1 MKPTN
6 QIMLKDDAI
15 NEPSE
20 IKALDPNEYVFY
32 VGHDSIM
39 KNAVDL
45 ISHFSKSEKIT
56 LKAKGNSIP
65 NAVAIANILT
75 EKILKGSSKIQKINV
90 DSEAI
95 LEMGRMTSTIEI
107 VISKNQ

>member
-1 MKPTN
+1 M
-6 QIMLKDDAI
+6 MLKDDAI
-15 NEPSE
+15 DEPSE
-20 IKALDPNEYVFY
+20 IKSLDPNEYVFY

-39 KNAVDL
+39 KNAIDL
-45 ISHFSKSEKIT
+45 IPHFGKSEKII

-75 EKILKGSSKIQKINV
+75 EKMLKGSSKIQKINV

-107 VISKNQ
+107 VISKN

>member
-6 QIMLKDDAI
+6 QIMLKDDTI
-15 NEPSE
+15 NEPSK
-20 IKALDPNEYVFY
+20 IKSLDPNEYVFY
-32 VGHDSIM
+32 VGHDSVM
-39 KNAVDL
+39 KNAIDL
-45 ISHFSKSEKIT
+45 IPHFGKSEKII

-75 EKILKGSSKIQKINV
+75 EKMLKGSSKIQKINV

-107 VISKNQ
+107 VISKN

>member
-6 QIMLKDDAI
+6 QIMLKDDII

-20 IKALDPNEYVFY
+20 IKSLDPIEYVFY
-32 VGHDSIM
+32 FGHDSIM

-45 ISHFSKSEKIT
+45 IPHFGKSEQII

-75 EKILKGSSKIQKINV
+75 EKILKGCLKIQKINV

-107 VISKNQ
+107 VISKN

>member
-1 MKPTN
+1 
-6 QIMLKDDAI
+6 MLKVDSV

-20 IKALDPNEYVFY
+20 IISLDPNEFVFY
-32 VGHDSIM
+32 VGNDSIM

-45 ISHFSKSEKIT
+45 IPHFGKSGKIV
-56 LKAKGNSIP
+56 LKAKGNAIP

-75 EKILKGSSKIQKINV
+75 EKMLKGISKIKKINV

-95 LEMGRMTSTIEI
+95 HEMGRTTSTIEI
-107 VISKNQ
+107 VISKN

>member
-1 MKPTN
+1 MGPTN
-6 QIMLKDDAI
+6 QIMLKDDTI
-15 NEPSE
+15 NEPPE
-20 IKALDPNEYVFY
+20 IKSLDPNEYVFY

-45 ISHFSKSEKIT
+45 IPHFGKSEKIV

-75 EKILKGSSKIQKINV
+75 EKMLKGSSKIQKIIV

-107 VISKNQ
+107 VISKN

>member
-6 QIMLKDDAI
+6 QIMLKDDTV

-20 IKALDPNEYVFY
+20 IKFLDPNEYVFY
-32 VGHDSIM
+32 VGHDSVM
-39 KNAVDL
+39 ENAVGL
-45 ISHFSKSEKIT
+45 IPRFGKSEKII

-75 EKILKGSSKIQKINV
+75 EKILKGSLKIQKINV

-107 VISKNQ
+107 VISKN

>member
-6 QIMLKDDAI
+6 QIMLKDDII

-20 IKALDPNEYVFY
+20 IKSLDPIEYVFY
-32 VGHDSIM
+32 FGHDSIM

-45 ISHFSKSEKIT
+45 IPHFGKSEKII

-75 EKILKGSSKIQKINV
+75 EKILKGCLKIQKINV

-107 VISKNQ
+107 VISKN

>member
-1 MKPTN
+1 
-6 QIMLKDDAI
+6 MLKDDAI

-20 IKALDPNEYVFY
+20 IKSLDPNEYVFY

-39 KNAVDL
+39 KNAIDL
-45 ISHFSKSEKIT
+45 IPHFGKSEKII

-75 EKILKGSSKIQKINV
+75 EKMLKGSLKIQKINV

-107 VISKNQ
+107 VISKN

>member
-6 QIMLKDDAI
+6 QIMLKDDTV

-20 IKALDPNEYVFY
+20 IKFLDPNEYVFY
-32 VGHDSIM
+32 VGHDSVM

-45 ISHFSKSEKIT
+45 IPHFGKSEKII

-75 EKILKGSSKIQKINV
+75 EKILKGSLKIQKINV

-95 LEMGRMTSTIEI
+95 LKMGRMTSTIEI
-107 VISKNQ
+107 VISKN

>member
-6 QIMLKDDAI
+6 QIMLKDDTI

-20 IKALDPNEYVFY
+20 IKFLDPNEYVFY

-45 ISHFSKSEKIT
+45 IPHFGKSKKIV

-75 EKILKGSSKIQKINV
+75 EKILKGCLKIQKINV

-107 VISKNQ
+107 VISKN

>member
-6 QIMLKDDAI
+6 QIMLKDDSI
-15 NEPSE
+15 TEPSE
-20 IKALDPNEYVFY
+20 IKSLDPNEYVFY
-32 VGHDSIM
+32 VGHDSMM

-45 ISHFSKSEKIT
+45 IPHFGKSEKII

-75 EKILKGSSKIQKINV
+75 DKMLKGSSKIQKINV

-95 LEMGRMTSTIEI
+95 LEMGKMTSTIEI
-107 VISKNQ
+107 VISKN

>member
-6 QIMLKDDAI
+6 QIMLKDDII

-20 IKALDPNEYVFY
+20 IKSLDPNEYVFY

-45 ISHFSKSEKIT
+45 ITHFGKSEKIV

-75 EKILKGSSKIQKINV
+75 EKMLKGSSKIQKIIV

-107 VISKNQ
+107 VISKN

>member
-1 MKPTN
+1 
-6 QIMLKDDAI
+6 MLKDDTFK
-15 NEPSE
+15 EPSE
-20 IKALDPNEYVFY
+20 IKSLDPNEYVFY
-32 VGHDSIM
+32 VGHDSVM
-39 KNAVDL
+39 KDAIDL
-45 ISHFSKSEKIT
+45 IPHFGKSEKII

-75 EKILKGSSKIQKINV
+75 EKMLKGSSKIQKIIV

-107 VISKNQ
+107 VISKN

>member
-1 MKPTN
+1 MGPTN
-6 QIMLKDDAI
+6 QIMLKDDTI

-20 IKALDPNEYVFY
+20 IKPLDPNEYIFY

-45 ISHFSKSEKIT
+45 IPHFGKSERIV

-75 EKILKGSSKIQKINV
+75 EKMLKGSSKIQKINV

-95 LEMGRMTSTIEI
+95 HEMGRMTSTIEI
-107 VISKNQ
+107 VISKN

>member
-6 QIMLKDDAI
+6 QIMLRDDII

-20 IKALDPNEYVFY
+20 IKSLDPNEYVFY

-45 ISHFSKSEKIT
+45 IPHFGKSEKIV

-75 EKILKGSSKIQKINV
+75 EKMLKGSSKIQKIIV

-107 VISKNQ
+107 VISKN

>member
-1 MKPTN
+1 MGPTN
-6 QIMLKDDAI
+6 QIMLKDDTI

-20 IKALDPNEYVFY
+20 IKSLDPIEYVFY

-45 ISHFSKSEKIT
+45 IPHFGKSEKIV

-75 EKILKGSSKIQKINV
+75 EKILKGRLKIQKINV

-107 VISKNQ
+107 VISKN

>member
-1 MKPTN
+1 MGPTN
-6 QIMLKDDAI
+6 QIMLKDDTV

-20 IKALDPNEYVFY
+20 IKFLDPNEYVFY
-32 VGHDSIM
+32 VGHDSVM

-45 ISHFSKSEKIT
+45 IPHFGKSEKII

-75 EKILKGSSKIQKINV
+75 EKILKGCLKIQKINV

-107 VISKNQ
+107 VISKN

>member
-6 QIMLKDDAI
+6 QIMLKDDII

-20 IKALDPNEYVFY
+20 IKSLDPNEYVFY

-45 ISHFSKSEKIT
+45 IPHFGKSKKIV

-75 EKILKGSSKIQKINV
+75 EKMLKGSSKIQKIIV

-107 VISKNQ
+107 VISKN

>member
-1 MKPTN
+1 MGPTN
-6 QIMLKDDAI
+6 QIMLKDDTI

-20 IKALDPNEYVFY
+20 IKSHDPIEYVFY

-45 ISHFSKSEKIT
+45 IPHFGKSEKII

-75 EKILKGSSKIQKINV
+75 EKMLKGSSKIQKINV

-107 VISKNQ
+107 VISKN